1 VLRCI
6 TMKTQKLGLRIMER
20 NLVLW
25 MLKDIALPV
34 NRI

>member
-1 VLRCI
+1 
-6 TMKTQKLGLRIMER
+6 MKTEKLGMRIMER

-25 MLKDIALPV
+25 MLKDITLPV